1 MAKDNN
7 DELNLNIDDS
17 DKDTGPGLAAK
28 LKEKLSLKLLIIIS
42 VVIVLIIGGIIF
54 FIVLTGDKDSDD
66 EYEIAEETTT
76 EGATMAA
83 PVILFDDIVTLNV
96 VEIKLSDLGGEKV
109 FTVGIHCK
117 IDQQELRDELQEK
130 DVEVA
135 EIISV
140 ILKRKTYAELQG
152 IDGKILLRHEI
163 IKRLNEILE
172 SGRIMNLFFY
182 EYITL

>member
-1 MAKDNN
+1 MAKDN

-17 DKDTGPGLAAK
+17 DKNTRPGLIAK

-42 VVIVLIIGGIIF
+42 AVIVLIVGGCIF
-54 FIVLTGDKDSDD
+54 FIVFTGEKDSDD
-66 EYEIAEETTT
+66 EPEKTDKTTT
-76 EGATMAA
+76 EESTMAP

-130 DVEVA
+130 DAEVVEV
-135 EIISV
+135 ITV
-140 ILKRKTYAELQG
+140 ILRSKTYAELQG
-152 IDGKILLRHEI
+152 VDGKILLRNEI
-163 IKRLNEILE
+163 IKHLNEILE
-172 SGRIMNLFFY
+172 TGRIMNLFFY
-182 EYITL
+182 EYIIL

>member
-1 MAKDNN
+1 MVNDN
-7 DELNLNIDDS
+7 DELSLNIEDS
-17 DKDTGPGLAAK
+17 DKPAGPGLVTK

-42 VVIVLIIGGIIF
+42 AVLTLVIGGIIF
-54 FIVLTGDKDSDD
+54 FIVFTGEKDGKD
-66 EYEIAEETTT
+66 EYEITEETTT
-76 EGATMAA
+76 EESTMAP
-83 PVILFDDIVTLNV
+83 PVILFDDIVTLNA

-109 FTVGIHCK
+109 FTVGVHCK

-130 DVEVA
+130 DAEVA

-163 IKRLNEILE
+163 IKHLNEILD
-172 SGRIMNLFFY
+172 SGRIMNIFFY
-182 EYITL
+182 EYIIL

>member
-17 DKDTGPGLAAK
+17 DKKTGPGLIAK

-42 VVIVLIIGGIIF
+42 AVIVLVIGGCIF
-54 FIVLTGDKDSDD
+54 FIVFTGQKDGND
-66 EYEIAEETTT
+66 EPEMTDEITT
-76 EGATMAA
+76 EESTMA
-83 PVILFDDIVTLNV
+83 PPIILFDDIVTLNL

-130 DVEVA
+130 DAEVV
-135 EIISV
+135 EIITV
-140 ILKRKTYAELQG
+140 ILKSKTYAELQG
-152 IDGKILLRHEI
+152 VDGKILLRNEI
-163 IKRLNEILE
+163 IKHLNEILE
-172 SGRIMNLFFY
+172 TGRIMNLFFY
-182 EYITL
+182 EYIIL

>member
-1 MAKDNN
+1 MAKDN

-17 DKDTGPGLAAK
+17 GKNTGPGLIAK

-42 VVIVLIIGGIIF
+42 AIIVLIIGGCIF
-54 FIVLTGDKDSDD
+54 FIVFTGEKDSDD
-66 EYEIAEETTT
+66 EPEKTDKIRTEES
-76 EGATMAA
+76 TMAP

-130 DVEVA
+130 DAEVVEV
-135 EIISV
+135 ITV
-140 ILKRKTYAELQG
+140 ILKSKTYAELQG
-152 IDGKILLRHEI
+152 VDGKILLRNEI
-163 IKRLNEILE
+163 IKHLNEILE
-172 SGRIMNLFFY
+172 TGRIMNLFFY
-182 EYITL
+182 EYIIL